1 MKKLVD
7 EKFKNLDPKD
17 NFYQTSLFFPM
28 PVVMVA
34 TLTEDNKTTV
44 GPYSLVA
51 PYYIAGKGYYAM
63 LLECRNSSN
72 TAQNLLR
79 NGKCTLN
86 FIPDDSKLF
95 KEAVR
100 MGWPG
105 DKPEEKM
112 KGCIFNFENSQ
123 SQKEHPTE
131 VYPKIISESYQS
143 IECTWM
149 RELDNASSDKP
160 GKLDGYDGPYHD
172 FNGITSKFGAHFILR
187 IDHINMKERY
197 WNSIVNGVNRNNF
210 PKVPV
215 DYGYRDSKNFWCAKF
230 KKPYGEMLPMRE
242 TSVSSVRYAAERLQ
256 TDVKFTDE
264 ALKRLVK
271 VPRIFLPTALKGC
284 IKWAEE
290 NNCKLITEKEMD
302 IINDKR
308 AKEKQ
313 K

>member
-1 MKKLVD
+1 MQMKSD
-7 EKFKNLDPKD
+7 FKNLEPKD

-28 PVVMVA
+28 PVVMIG
-34 TLTEDNKTTV
+34 TLTPEGKTTL
-44 GPYSLVA
+44 GPYSLLA
-51 PYYIAGKGYYAM
+51 PYYIAGKDYYAM

-72 TAQNLLR
+72 TCQNLLR

-105 DKPEEKM
+105 DTPEEKM
-112 KGCIFNFENSQ
+112 KNCLFHLEDSQ
-123 SQKEHPTE
+123 SQEEHPE
-131 VYPKIISESYQS
+131 EKYPQIVSESFQV

-149 RELDNASSDKP
+149 KELDHAENDKP
-160 GKLDGYDGPYHD
+160 GELNGYEGPYHD

-187 IDHINMKERY
+187 IDHIDMKEKY
-197 WNSIVNGVNRNNF
+197 WNSIVNGVNHNNF
-210 PKVPV
+210 PRVPV
-215 DYGYRDSKNFWCAKF
+215 DYGYRDSKNFWCSKF
-230 KKPYGEMLPMRE
+230 KKPHGEMLPMRQ
-242 TSVSSVRYAAERLQ
+242 TSVESVRYAAKRLQ
-256 TDVKFTDE
+256 TDVTFTDD
-264 ALKRLVK
+264 ALAKLVK

-284 IKWAEE
+284 VKWAEE
-290 NNCKLITEKEMD
+290 NNVKVITEKEMA

-308 AKEKQ
+308 SKEKM

>member
-1 MKKLVD
+1 MNKT
-7 EKFKNLDPKD
+7 FKNLEPKD

-28 PVVMVA
+28 PVVMIG
-34 TLTEDNKTTV
+34 TLTEDGKTTL

-51 PYYIAGKGYYAM
+51 PYYIAGKNCYAM

-72 TAQNLLR
+72 TAQNILR
-79 NGKCTLN
+79 SGKCTIN
-86 FIPDDSKLF
+86 FFPDDKKLF

-105 DKPEEKM
+105 DTPEEKM
-112 KGCIFNFENSQ
+112 KNCLFHLEDSQ
-123 SQKEHPTE
+123 SQDEHPE
-131 VYPKIISESYQS
+131 EKYPQIVSEAFQV
-143 IECTWM
+143 IECTWL
-149 RELDNASSDKP
+149 RELDHAENDKP
-160 GKLDGYDGPYHD
+160 GELNGYEGPYHD

-187 IDHINMKERY
+187 IDHIDMKEKY

-210 PKVPV
+210 PPVPV
-215 DYGYRDSKNFWCAKF
+215 DYGYRDSKSFWCSTF
-230 KKPYGEMLPMRE
+230 KKPHGEMLPMRE

-256 TDVKFTDE
+256 TDVKFTDD
-264 ALKRLVK
+264 ALAKLVK

-284 IKWAEE
+284 VKWAEDH
-290 NNCKLITEKEMD
+290 NVKLITAKEMD

-308 AKEKQ
+308 AKEKNQ